1 MSRLAVFGR
10 IFLLFLHYYL
20 VCLELLEPFLPRLLE
35 GHNALFTGLYKGQLA
50 FTWLIERL
58 AWDCL
63 HFVLVVGSALPLSE
77 DVVSDGHGES
87 CSRIP
92 SGG

>member
-1 MSRLAVFGR
+1 MREVSRLAVFGR

-50 FTWLIERL
+50 FTWVIEKTCMGLL
-58 AWDCL
+58 AFCL
-63 HFVLVVGSALPLSE
+63 
-77 DVVSDGHGES
+77 
-87 CSRIP
+87 
-92 SGG
+92 SGGLCTAAV